1 MTERADALLR
11 RLPEIE
17 RHLADLLS
25 PALANDDARAM
36 TDAQLVDLVRI
47 VESLGR
53 RIDAA
58 RLIVASEVDDRCRP
72 ERGAARLCERM
83 GSGSAVEL
91 LTRLTGIRTTT
102 ARQRMRAARPISSTT
117 SLTGDLVPAPFP
129 RLREALDDG
138 LVGLDTVSAIT
149 TTLGP
154 IGERCHPADLAAAEA
169 ALVTDAVGTDDTAG
183 LDAESTLVQARVWAL
198 ALDPD
203 GVLPEYERAERRRG
217 LVLGRVRDGLVPL
230 RGELLPDVAAQLQQL
245 IHAHLSPRVGDRTG
259 GAPRGPVFVDSE
271 AAPASETDEA
281 GATHDPRTR
290 PQKQHDV
297 LASVLGVAARAA
309 ETPTMGGAAP
319 TLLVTISADELPSA
333 SGVAVIDGTD
343 QHLPARVARQIAC
356 AGGTQR
362 LVHDKTGRIRSLES
376 PQRVFTAHQRRA
388 IMARDG
394 GCVIPGCHVPAV
406 WCEVHHAHEHAR
418 GGPTHTDNGMLLC
431 WHHHRTLET
440 SGWAVRMTDGVP
452 EVRAPSHIDR
462 SGVWRR
468 SRGSAHLQRDRL
480 RRRRNRRG
488 LDAPAAPSSPAAT
501 GGASAARSA

>member
-17 RHLADLLS
+17 RQLADLLS

-36 TDAQLVDLVRI
+36 TDTQLVEFVRL

-53 RIDAA
+53 RVDAA

-83 GSGSAVEL
+83 GCGSAVEL

-102 ARQRMRAARPISSTT
+102 ARHRTRAARPIASTT

-129 RLREALDDG
+129 RLRAALDDG
-138 LVGLDTVSAIT
+138 LVGLDTVAAIT

-169 ALVTDAVGTDDTAG
+169 ALVADAVGTDDTAG
-183 LDAESTLVQARVWAL
+183 LDAESTLVQARVWLL

-245 IHAHLSPRVGDRTG
+245 IHAHLSPRVGDRAG
-259 GAPRGPVFVDSE
+259 GTPRGPLFVDSE
-271 AAPASETDEA
+271 SLTSEVDDA
-281 GATHDPRTR
+281 GPTHDPRTR

-297 LASVLGVAARAA
+297 LASVLSVAARAA

-319 TLLVTISADELPSA
+319 TLLVTISAEDLHSP

-343 QHLPARVARQIAC
+343 QPLPARVARQIAC
-356 AGGTQR
+356 AGGTHVI
-362 LVHDKTGRIRSLES
+362 VHDENGRITSLGS
-376 PQRVFTAHQRRA
+376 PHRLFTAHQRRA

-406 WCEVHHAHEHAR
+406 WCEVHHAIEHSR

-431 WHHHRTLET
+431 WHHHWTLET
-440 SGWAVRMTDGVP
+440 SGWSVRMREGVP
-452 EVRAPSHIDR
+452 EVRAPAHVDR
-462 SGVWRR
+462 SGEWRR
-468 SRGSAHLQRDRL
+468 ARGSVHLQRVRI
-480 RRRRNRRG
+480 RRRGNGCRS
-488 LDAPAAPSSPAAT
+488 DAPASTSAAPAA
-501 GGASAARSA
+501 GGPTAARSA

>member
-36 TDAQLVDLVRI
+36 TDAQLVEFVRL

-53 RIDAA
+53 RVDAA

-83 GSGSAVEL
+83 GCGSAVEL
-91 LTRLTGIRTTT
+91 LTSLTGIRTTT
-102 ARQRMRAARPISSTT
+102 ARHRTRAARPIASTT
-117 SLTGDLVPAPFP
+117 SLTGDVVPAPFP
-129 RLREALDDG
+129 RLRAALDDG
-138 LVGLDTVSAIT
+138 LVGLDTVAVIT

-154 IGERCHPADLAAAEA
+154 IVERCHPAGLAAAEE
-169 ALVTDAVGTDDTAG
+169 ALVADAVGTPDTAG
-183 LDAESTLVQARVWAL
+183 LDAESTLVQARVWSL

-245 IHAHLSPRVGDRTG
+245 IHAHLSPRVADRTSD
-259 GAPRGPVFVDSE
+259 ATRGPVFVDSE
-271 AAPASETDEA
+271 AMSSDDAEPS
-281 GATHDPRTR
+281 HDLRTR
-290 PQKQHDV
+290 SQKQHDV
-297 LASVLGVAARAA
+297 LASVLAVAARAA
-309 ETPTMGGAAP
+309 ETPTLGGAAP
-319 TLLVTISADELPSA
+319 TLLVTISAEDLETQ
-333 SGVAVIDGTD
+333 SGVAFIDGTD
-343 QHLPARVARQIAC
+343 QPLPARVARQIAC
-356 AGGTQR
+356 AGGTQHA
-362 LVHDKTGRIRSLES
+362 VYDETGRIISLGS
-376 PQRVFTAHQRRA
+376 PHRVFTAHQRRA

-394 GCVIPGCHVPAV
+394 GCVIPGCHVPAF
-406 WCEVHHAHEHAR
+406 WCEVHHALEHSR

-462 SGVWRR
+462 SGAWLRA
-468 SRGSAHLQRDRL
+468 RGSAHLQRERT
-480 RRRRNRRG
+480 RRRRDG
-488 LDAPAAPSSPAAT
+488 CGSDAPASAATSAAT
-501 GGASAARSA
+501 GRPATARTA